1 MIKISIVNIA
11 REIKVI
17 HPNEIALIKVGKFYH
32 AYGKDAYI
40 ISYVFNYQ
48 IKKVENNISTIGFPE
63 TALIKIKSKLEEK
76 KLNYLIIDRG
86 ANYEVVEEED
96 FKTENTYTEYY
107 NKANRFIGIKKKIDE
122 IYEYLVD
129 NISDETIKEKLVRI
143 DEIIYEG

>member
-11 REIKVI
+11 RETKVI

-40 ISYVFNYQ
+40 MSYVFNYQ
-48 IKKVENNISTIGFPE
+48 MKKVENNISTIGFPE
-63 TALIKIKSKLEEK
+63 TALIKIKTKLEEK
-76 KLNYLIIDRG
+76 KLSYLIIDRG

-96 FKTENTYTEYY
+96 FNNENTYTECYS
-107 NKANRFIGIKKKIDE
+107 KANRFIGIKNKIDE
-122 IYEYLVD
+122 IYEYLVN
-129 NISDETIKEKLVRI
+129 NISDENIKEKLVRI